1 MKFTLTKNELAFCNL
16 DMKRT
21 VESGEL
27 TVWVA
32 PHAQGGQ
39 AAKIMIESR

>member
-1 MKFTLTKNELAFCNL
+1 MKFVLTKKELAFWNI

-21 VESGEL
+21 VEPGEL

-39 AAKIMIESR
+39 AATRMIEP